1 MKRTGMTDIKDILRH
16 RHDLGLPRAQIAA
29 AVGVSAGTVSH
40 VLDRALAAGLS
51 WPLPG
56 DLDDEA
62 LREKLYPTPERDS
75 GHVQPDWDAVIEALR
90 APRKRRRARLTRLQL
105 WKEYRDEALAQGG
118 SAYSYS
124 RFCARLKARL
134 KDSGN
139 AGPAQMRFDY
149 APGLY
154 GLSDFSGKVLALRTG
169 RGEKDVEIFVAVLA
183 HSRLIYAEAVP
194 DQRVRH
200 WTMAHRRALEYF
212 GGVPE
217 RWIIDNLKAGV
228 HKPDREAPQLNASFR
243 EFAQHYNV
251 AVLPARPGQAT
262 DKGLVEASVGAVQT
276 RILLELRHQTFFSL
290 DAMNAA
296 IRRELDRL
304 NDAPMASGERPSAPC
319 SKRTRAGVTA
329 APAPEP
335 LGLGRVGPPQ
345 GRAERPCPDRAQSLL
360 GARRQHRPRRRGARR
375 RAHGGSVPRRRRHAH
390 RRPSPQEREQSIRHP
405 GRAHARPPQG
415 GARHP
420 QTRLRRHPARPA
432 RARVGPSA
440 LAWAE
445 RCFASRDFPEQ
456 AFATVQGM
464 IRLAEDHGEARLDA
478 LCAEALDLDRLA
490 SGFLR
495 ERIRNGGGADHP
507 RAQTQ
512 ETIPGHAN
520 IRGGA
525 YYSNDKGT
533 TP

>member
-1 MKRTGMTDIKDILRH
+1 MKRIGMTDIKDILRH

-62 LREKLYPTPERDS
+62 LRERLYPTPERDS
-75 GHVQPDWDAVIEALR
+75 GHVQPDWARVIEALT
-90 APRKRRRARLTRLQL
+90 APCKRRRAQLTRRQL

-134 KDSGN
+134 KDG
-139 AGPAQMRFDY
+139 GKPGQAQMRFDY

-154 GLSDFSGKVLALRTG
+154 GLSDFSGKTLALRTG
-169 RGEKDVEIFVAVLA
+169 GGEKDVEIFVAVLG

-228 HKPDREAPQLNASFR
+228 QKPDREAPQLNPSFR

-251 AVLPARPGQAT
+251 AVLPARSGRAT

-276 RILLELRHQTFFSL
+276 RILLTLRHETFFSL

-304 NDAPMASGERPSAPC
+304 NRTPMACGESRRAIFEANERTSLRPLPRNPWDWGEWVPRKVGPNGHVSLERNHYSVPDGNIGRAVAVRVGERMVEVFLEE
-319 SKRTRAGVTA
+319 G
-329 APAPEP
+329 
-335 LGLGRVGPPQ
+335 GRRIAVHRRKSGSNQ
-345 GRAERPCPDRAQSLL
+345 YATLAEHMPDRLKAVRDIRKPDYADILL
-360 GARRQHRPRRRGARR
+360 
-375 RAHGGSVPRRRRHAH
+375 
-390 RRPSPQEREQSIRHP
+390 
-405 GRAHARPPQG
+405 
-415 GARHP
+415 
-420 QTRLRRHPARPA
+420 A
-432 RARVGPSA
+432 RARRIGPSA
-440 LAWAE
+440 LSWAE

-464 IRLAEDHGEARLDA
+464 IRLAEDHGELRLDA
-478 LCAEALDLDRLA
+478 LCAEALDRLA

-495 ERIRNGGGADHP
+495 ERLKNGVEPDRP
-507 RAQTQ
+507 RAQAK
-512 ETIPGHAN
+512 ETIPSHAN